1 MKKRNEMKSK
11 LSSLITAIA
20 VFLVV
25 TPVFAQ
31 QDRNL
36 WIGQFTAE
44 PKAANAVAS
53 VQQSDLATLQ
63 SSKLFKEV
71 TSFASD
77 STQPAGTWSLS
88 AEENSYAGGNTA
100 KRVAGVGGRAH
111 ILMVYSL
118 RNPQNDI
125 VWTTKIKTS
134 PSMFVLGGAIA
145 AGLQKQDT
153 SAKQSKKLV
162 DGLSKFFKSQP

>member
-1 MKKRNEMKSK
+1 MKRNEIRSK
-11 LSSLITAIA
+11 LSSLIRAIA
-20 VFLVV
+20 VFLIV

-53 VQQSDLATLQ
+53 VQQSDLDTLQ

-88 AEENSYAGGNTA
+88 AEETSYGGGNKA
-100 KRVAGVGGRAH
+100 KRVAGIGGRAH
-111 ILMVYSL
+111 ILMVYTL
-118 RNPQNDI
+118 RNPENNI
-125 VWTTKIKTS
+125 VWTAKIKTS
-134 PSMFVLGGAIA
+134 PSMFVLGGVIA
-145 AGLQKQDT
+145 AAAQKQDT

-162 DGLSKFFKSQP
+162 DALSKFFKPQR